1 MLGERDTRSVTR
13 DDLVL
18 GDDDGVLF
26 VPSRQAE
33 EIFTL
38 AETIRDT
45 ERRQAERRQAE
56 RIRAGVSLRSQV
68 QFRAYLAKREK
79 TPSLSFREHLR
90 TVGGAIEE

>member
-1 MLGERDTRSVTR
+1 MTR

-18 GDDDGVLF
+18 CDDDGVLF

-45 ERRQAERRQAE
+45 ERRQAER
-56 RIRAGVSLRSQV
+56 IGAGASLRSQV
-68 QFRAYLAKREK
+68 EFRAYLAKREK

>member
-1 MLGERDTRSVTR
+1 LSAPARRGAFAVRRSLPPGALESAVVGDCSVTR

-33 EIFTL
+33 ESFTL
-38 AETIRDT
+38 AETIRAT
-45 ERRQAERRQAE
+45 ERRQAE

-68 QFRAYLAKREK
+68 RFGD
-79 TPSLSFREHLR
+79 F
-90 TVGGAIEE
+90 

>member
-1 MLGERDTRSVTR
+1 MELPAPVGRGAFAVRRSPPPGALESAVVGDCSMTR

-33 EIFTL
+33 KIFTP

-45 ERRQAERRQAE
+45 ERRQAER
-56 RIRAGVSLRSQV
+56 IRTGVSLRSQV
-68 QFRAYLAKREK
+68 RFGD
-79 TPSLSFREHLR
+79 F
-90 TVGGAIEE
+90 

>member
-1 MLGERDTRSVTR
+1 MSCE
-13 DDLVL
+13 DLIL

-26 VPSRQAE
+26 LPSPQAE
-33 EIFTL
+33 EIFTV
-38 AETIRDT
+38 AETISDS
-45 ERRQAERRQAE
+45 EQHQAK
-56 RIRAGVSLRSQV
+56 RIRAGVSPRSQI

>member
-1 MLGERDTRSVTR
+1 MLFRS
-13 DDLVL
+13 
-18 GDDDGVLF
+18 
-26 VPSRQAE
+26 QAE

-38 AETIRDT
+38 AETISDT
-45 ERRQAERRQAE
+45 EWHQAEQ
-56 RIRAGVSLRSQV
+56 IRAGVSLRSQV

>member
-1 MLGERDTRSVTR
+1 MVRTGPARGVRRSPPGALESAVVGDCSVTR

-33 EIFTL
+33 EIFTP

-45 ERRQAERRQAE
+45 ERRQAE

-68 QFRAYLAKREK
+68 RFGD
-79 TPSLSFREHLR
+79 F
-90 TVGGAIEE
+90 

>member
-18 GDDDGVLF
+18 GNDDGALI

-33 EIFTL
+33 EVFTL
-38 AETIRDT
+38 AETIRAT
-45 ERRQAERRQAE
+45 ERRQAE

-68 QFRAYLAKREK
+68 RFGD
-79 TPSLSFREHLR
+79 F
-90 TVGGAIEE
+90 